1 MAEGLSPISFAE
13 LVAAV
18 SAGTQ
23 ESAENVTLGR
33 LLEGQKLQVE
43 TPFVYP
49 GRQGKVMLELAMVS
63 QDRVRISDGG
73 LLLRC
78 LAEQGMD
85 VQGDMILSRTVFH
98 AAKQF
103 PGAGVYRGQL
113 CLDCQPD
120 SLAAGLWSFL
130 QMLVELIGLRH
141 CKYKDALVQFEKRRD
156 ADAHGP
162 GWRPS

>member
-1 MAEGLSPISFAE
+1 MADGLSSISFAE

-18 SAGTQ
+18 SAAGTQ
-23 ESAENVTLGR
+23 TAESLPLAR
-33 LLEGQKLQVE
+33 LLGGEKLQVE

-73 LLLRC
+73 LLLKC

-85 VQGDMILSRTVFH
+85 VQGDMVLSRTVFH

-103 PGAGVYRGQL
+103 AGASIYRGQM
-113 CLDCQPD
+113 CLDCQLE
-120 SLAAGLWSFL
+120 SLATGLWSFL

-141 CKYKDALVQFEKRRD
+141 CKYKDAVLQFEKRRE